1 MNTYSKL
8 ALALS
13 VCITA
18 TACTTTTTPLA
29 KERSLQT
36 KIDTVYLNQLNHN
49 IAIELS
55 DTTADSDTQNAFKKI
70 LESTT
75 VMDANKVLV
84 NALEHNLEGYS
95 IGEDVIIRSS
105 VNLNNNASD
114 QTPVLTPT
122 VTMSSDY
129 GTINVLLTAIS
140 GAKKKTVYSSK
151 QTIKSTNLSGSKEA
165 SKQFWLD
172 NPIVLREKILDGL
185 YDVAKQFSN
194 NSN

>member
-49 IAIELS
+49 ISIELS
-55 DTTADSDTQNAFKKI
+55 DTAADSNTQRAFKKI

-105 VNLNNNASD
+105 VNVNNNASD
-114 QTPVLTPT
+114 QTPVLTPS

-140 GAKKKTVYSSK
+140 GAKKQTVYSSK